1 MVSSEWKSGT
11 RTPSSMIIGA
21 SSSTKLDRPRR
32 LMLCGRPFRSSCI
45 VSIGASWRRTCHALC
60 APDLSICSA
69 VIRNVPG
76 GCGMLSLCLAAT
88 PHPSSE
94 ASIDAV
100 SAFMRGLPVRGRRP
114 VQLQPY
120 THVSPRERQGIANAR
135 ARVSS
140 RAMLQLT
147 ALLLVAQV
155 QVPPPRGYVNDF
167 AGVLDSTSVAHMEA
181 VIAEVRA
188 KTRGEIAVVTLPDI
202 DDRPAADVALEIGR
216 RWGVGAKGEAGDP
229 AKNLGVVVLL
239 VPLKNH
245 RPGTGQIFIA
255 TGRGA
260 EGFLTDARVGRIR
273 DAMTPY
279 LAREEYGAGL
289 AYGVDLI
296 AQAFAQE
303 FGVTLDAAPPGAR
316 PVERDVSFPSRAV
329 LFWLIFA
336 VVFTLAQLARRRG
349 RRGRRIWW
357 VGGGW
362 GGGGW
367 GGGWGGGG
375 GGGGGG
381 FGGVGGGGGVF
392 GRGAGGGLLYWPRN
406 HRRANLAGGGA

>member
-1 MVSSEWKSGT
+1 
-11 RTPSSMIIGA
+11 
-21 SSSTKLDRPRR
+21 
-32 LMLCGRPFRSSCI
+32 
-45 VSIGASWRRTCHALC
+45 
-60 APDLSICSA
+60 
-69 VIRNVPG
+69 
-76 GCGMLSLCLAAT
+76 
-88 PHPSSE
+88 
-94 ASIDAV
+94 
-100 SAFMRGLPVRGRRP
+100 
-114 VQLQPY
+114 
-120 THVSPRERQGIANAR
+120 
-135 ARVSS
+135 
-140 RAMLQLT
+140 MLQLT
-147 ALLLVAQV
+147 ALLLVAQI

-167 AGVLDSTSVAHMEA
+167 AGVLDASSVAHMEA
-181 VIAEVRA
+181 VIAEVRE
-188 KTRGEIAVVTLPDI
+188 KTRGEIAVVTLSDI

-229 AKNLGVVVLL
+229 AKNLGVVLLL

-260 EGFLTDARVGRIR
+260 EGFLTDARVGRMR
-273 DAMTPY
+273 DAVTPY

-316 PVERDVSFPSRAV
+316 PVERDISFPSRAT

-336 VVFTLAQLARRRG
+336 VVFVLAQLARRRG
-349 RRGRRIWW
+349 RRGGRIWW
-357 VGGGW
+357 AGGGW
-362 GGGGW
+362 G

-381 FGGVGGGGGVF
+381 FGGFGGGGGF
-392 GRGAGGGLLYWPRN
+392 SGGGAGGRF
-406 HRRANLAGGGA
+406 